1 MKSKNNLDILCVGV
15 ILTRHSDGLV
25 FTFWNHF
32 VGHDAGLWHV
42 SELKTCIKNQYFKIK
57 IGQTNKEF

>member
-1 MKSKNNLDILCVGV
+1 MGV

-42 SELKTCIKNQYFKIK
+42 SELKTRIKNQYFKIK